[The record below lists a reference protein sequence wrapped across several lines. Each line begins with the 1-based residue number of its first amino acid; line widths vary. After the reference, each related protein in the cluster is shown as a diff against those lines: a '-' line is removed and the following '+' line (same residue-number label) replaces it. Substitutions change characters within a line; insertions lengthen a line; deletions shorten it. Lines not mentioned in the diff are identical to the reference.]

1 VFRVMPQDD
10 KFFSLLNSAAAN
22 AVDTAA
28 ALSDLVQH
36 FDNLQAKSAHIKEL
50 ESRGDSITHDVITR
64 LNQTFVTPIDREDIH
79 AIASH
84 MDDIVDWMEAAAARL
99 AMYRIEVPTAEC
111 VALVEVIE
119 QSVQEVRAAV
129 AALPARNF
137 ELVRRHSM
145 EINRLENEA
154 DRLLRE
160 DLAQLFATE
169 KDPLNVI
176 KWKEIY
182 ETLEVVTDECE
193 DVAHLLESV
202 VMKNA

>member
-1 VFRVMPQDD
+1 MFRVMPQDD
-10 KFFSLLNSAAAN
+10 KFFTLLNTAAAN

-28 ALSDLVQH
+28 ALSDFVQH
-36 FDNLQAKSAHIKEL
+36 FENVQEKSRHIKDL
-50 ESRGDSITHDVITR
+50 ESRGDNITHEIITK

-84 MDDIVDWMEAAAARL
+84 MDDIVDWMEAASARL
-99 AMYRIEVPTAEC
+99 AMYRIEVPTPQC
-111 VALVEVIE
+111 VALVNVIE
-119 QSVQEVRAAV
+119 QSVQEVKAAV

-160 DLAQLFATE
+160 DLADLFATE
-169 KDPLNVI
+169 KDPLTVM